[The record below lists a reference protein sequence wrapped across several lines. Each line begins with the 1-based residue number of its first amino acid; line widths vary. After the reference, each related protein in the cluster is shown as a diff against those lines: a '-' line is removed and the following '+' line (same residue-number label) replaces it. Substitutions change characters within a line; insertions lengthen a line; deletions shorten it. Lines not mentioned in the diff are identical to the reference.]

1 MNIEKKAVK
10 CTKRSFEIAKSIFEM
25 KAMKTISAKKLRED
39 ILNVI
44 EEVNESSTPVMITN
58 GEGQSAVLIGEED
71 WKTMVERAGQS
82 LSRNHL

>member
-1 MNIEKKAVK
+1 MHEKEF
-10 CTKRSFEIAKSIFEM
+10 RNAKSFFEM
-25 KAMKTISAKKLRED
+25 KAMKTISAEKLRED

-71 WKTMVERAGQS
+71 WKTIVERVGQS